1 MPIPPH
7 KYDKLVIL
15 RAKSRENTWRWI
27 GSPLIALLMAMT
39 SGKAVAGVQLSEFS
53 TGKKV
58 EPKALEAEVIKHW
71 VQAKTDGNES
81 FSFWD
86 IELSSNEKSSVI
98 LGTNSV
104 YIYALTV
111 SGEIKAGSVSAKPG
125 EVMIWNHM
133 GSDKKRPGIHVYS
146 AERLLEAYKSSG
158 VEPEGELEVLAAKQK
173 RRQFWGLLRATEF
186 NLAKP
191 MPAEVEG
198 IRQIY
203 QTRPEIIGLKRSSR
217 SVAEYKLNTVRA
229 FLTALKSGDAN
240 TVGLLLGP
248 SLFLEGASALEVKNL
263 LLVERAAFAKSLISN
278 GEFKE
283 ANPDTVRLDKK
294 ETYEAVIG
302 SKTCLIEIEVF
313 DDAVYISSLKFK

>member
-1 MPIPPH
+1 MP
-7 KYDKLVIL
+7 V
-15 RAKSRENTWRWI
+15 
-27 GSPLIALLMAMT
+27 
-39 SGKAVAGVQLSEFS
+39 
-53 TGKKV
+53 
-58 EPKALEAEVIKHW
+58 
-71 VQAKTDGNES
+71 
-81 FSFWD
+81 
-86 IELSSNEKSSVI
+86 
-98 LGTNSV
+98 
-104 YIYALTV
+104 
-111 SGEIKAGSVSAKPG
+111 
-125 EVMIWNHM
+125 
-133 GSDKKRPGIHVYS
+133 
-146 AERLLEAYKSSG
+146 
-158 VEPEGELEVLAAKQK
+158 
-173 RRQFWGLLRATEF
+173 
-186 NLAKP
+186 
-191 MPAEVEG
+191 EVEG

-248 SLFLEGASALEVKNL
+248 SLFLEGASALELKNL

-283 ANPDTVRLDKK
+283 TNPDTVRLDKK